1 MHPLRRYA
9 VPIFLPAVLFSTAE
23 GCLMPVLP
31 ARAVELGADTALAGL
46 VAGLLMIGQVV
57 GDLPS
62 SWVVA
67 RIGEQRTMLAAA
79 GLAAVA
85 IVAGGMLP
93 GLLGLMLVV
102 LVVGVAAAAFNL
114 ARHALLTEIVPVP
127 YRARAMSVLG
137 GTLRAGLFLG
147 PLLVAP
153 VVARWGTVSALWCAG
168 ALAVVLV
175 ALLVVLPDPG
185 RRLAPEAA
193 APQQPERMPLW
204 RTIRDARRVLL
215 TMGAGIAAVQLLRS
229 SRQVILPLWGTHLG
243 LDPEAVAVI
252 MGVAGGVDL
261 ALFYASGQ
269 IMDRFG
275 RLWVVLPTLVG
286 LALAH
291 LVLLP
296 VREVWGLLAVGMLMS
311 IANGL
316 GSGIV
321 MTLGADLAPRENP
334 TAFLGA
340 WRLAADAGSACSP
353 LLLSALA
360 ALAGLG
366 AAAVVMGALGLAG
379 AWTLWRWTP
388 RFLPPEL
395 SGRGRIRP
403 RRTR

>member
-85 IVAGGMLP
+85 IVAGGVLP
-93 GLLGLMLVV
+93 GLPGLMLVV

-185 RRLAPEAA
+185 RRLAPETA

-291 LVLLP
+291 LALLP

>member
-31 ARAVELGADTALAGL
+31 ARAMELGADTALAGL

-85 IVAGGMLP
+85 IVAGGVLP
-93 GLLGLMLVV
+93 GLPGLMLVV

-185 RRLAPEAA
+185 RRLAPETA

-291 LVLLP
+291 LALLP

-360 ALAGLG
+360 ALADLG

>member
-85 IVAGGMLP
+85 IVAGGVLP
-93 GLLGLMLVV
+93 GLPGLMLVV

-185 RRLAPEAA
+185 RRLAPETA

-291 LVLLP
+291 LALLP

-379 AWTLWRWTP
+379 AWTLWHWTP
-388 RFLPPEL
+388 HFLPPEL

>member
-85 IVAGGMLP
+85 IVAGGVLP
-93 GLLGLMLVV
+93 GLPGLMLVV

-185 RRLAPEAA
+185 RRLAPETA

>member
-93 GLLGLMLVV
+93 GLPGLMLVV

-185 RRLAPEAA
+185 RRLAPETA

-291 LVLLP
+291 LALLP

>member
-93 GLLGLMLVV
+93 GLPGLMLVV

-185 RRLAPEAA
+185 RRLAPETA

-360 ALAGLG
+360 ALADLG